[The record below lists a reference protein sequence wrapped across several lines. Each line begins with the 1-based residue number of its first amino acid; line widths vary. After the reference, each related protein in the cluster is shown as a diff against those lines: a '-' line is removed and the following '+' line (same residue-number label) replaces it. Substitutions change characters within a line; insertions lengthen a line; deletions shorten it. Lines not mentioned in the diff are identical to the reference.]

1 MPFMWFIIWVMY
13 LIFRSYSGDRLFFS
27 LFLLINIITMPAQIG
42 VDEQITSLWLSKA
55 QIDFIQL
62 IKRINNLWLN
72 RFRWKARKRLNVCE
86 KAVWIWRME
95 WKSKWRPARNS
106 RALTPNLNFVNENY
120 LSFQFFMAGS
130 MKNEILK
137 LIGLVSL

>member
-27 LFLLINIITMPAQIG
+27 LFLLINITTMLAQIG

-62 IKRINNLWLN
+62 IKRINNL
-72 RFRWKARKRLNVCE
+72 
-86 KAVWIWRME
+86 
-95 WKSKWRPARNS
+95 
-106 RALTPNLNFVNENY
+106 
-120 LSFQFFMAGS
+120 
-130 MKNEILK
+130 
-137 LIGLVSL
+137 